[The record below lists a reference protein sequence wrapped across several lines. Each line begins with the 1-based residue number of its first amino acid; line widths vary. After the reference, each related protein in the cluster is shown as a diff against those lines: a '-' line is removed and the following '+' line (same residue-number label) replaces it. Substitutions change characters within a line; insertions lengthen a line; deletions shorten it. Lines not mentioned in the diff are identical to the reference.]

1 MATVTTSTG
10 SRARLSRRR
19 LVRQEPS
26 SSDSAPSSSTA
37 LSLKY
42 SHSVLVSF
50 QIEPRQLL
58 PLLPK
63 GLEPESIRSGGY
75 YVNLVATHYRR
86 SALWGLPVVPAF
98 NSLVLSTNVRA
109 TTNTD
114 LKGKFVF
121 RRRISKS
128 LAAWQLQ
135 RKLDLTPDVCD
146 IKCKVASKNSHSL
159 PAVNFAWKARE
170 AANYLKVKA
179 RSRIGNVLEYPKAR
193 WILDHRSEFVVSQ
206 GQHGKSSQQS
216 LRIHQALFD
225 KKCQVYDVAQAG
237 FKCDAQRLFGTE
249 FSKALARRPSSV
261 ILMCDGSK
269 AFSSGEDVQRQ
280 G

>member
-1 MATVTTSTG
+1 MATDTTSTG
-10 SRARLSRRR
+10 SRSRLSQRR

-26 SSDSAPSSSTA
+26 SSDSAPLSSPA
-37 LSLKY
+37 LCLEY

-58 PLLPK
+58 PMLPK
-63 GLEPESIRSGGY
+63 GLEPESIRSSAY

-86 SALWGLPVVPAF
+86 SAIWGLPVVPAF

-109 TTNTD
+109 TANTD

-135 RKLDLTPDVCD
+135 RKLDLTPDVCS
-146 IKCKVASKNSHSL
+146 IKWKLASSKSSSL
-159 PAVNFAWKARE
+159 PAINFTWKSRE
-170 AANYLKVKA
+170 ADNYLKVKA

-193 WILDHRSEFVVSQ
+193 WILDHRSEFAISQ
-206 GQHGKSSQQS
+206 SADGKSHQQI
-216 LRIHQALFD
+216 LRIHHAFLD
-225 KKCQVYDVAQAG
+225 TKCKVYDVAQAG
-237 FKCDAQRLFGTE
+237 FKCDAVRLFGSE

-261 ILMCDGSK
+261 ILLSDGSK
-269 AFSSGEDVQRQ
+269 AFSSGKDIQP
-280 G
+280 

>member
-10 SRARLSRRR
+10 SRSRLTQRR

-26 SSDSAPSSSTA
+26 SSDFAPSSNPA
-37 LSLKY
+37 LSLTY

-63 GLEPESIRSGGY
+63 GLEPESIRSGY
-75 YVNLVATHYRR
+75 YVNVVATHYRR
-86 SALWGLPVVPAF
+86 SAIWGLPVIPAF

-109 TTNTD
+109 TTNVD

-121 RRRISKS
+121 RRRISNN
-128 LAAWQLQ
+128 LAAWQLRRQ
-135 RKLDLTPDVCD
+135 LDLTPDVAEM
-146 IKCKVASKNSHSL
+146 KWKVATSNSSSL
-159 PAVNFAWKARE
+159 PAVNFTWKARE

-193 WILDHRSEFVVSQ
+193 WILDHRSEFALSQ
-206 GQHGKSSQQS
+206 PPDGKSQQED
-216 LRIHQALFD
+216 LRIHHAFPD
-225 KKCQVYDVAQAG
+225 TKCQVYDVAQAG
-237 FKCDAQRLFGTE
+237 FKCDAPKLFGAE
-249 FSKALARRPSSV
+249 FSKALARRASSV
-261 ILMCDGSK
+261 LLMCDGSK
-269 AFSSGEDVQRQ
+269 AFTSGETIERP

>member
-10 SRARLSRRR
+10 SRSRLSQRR
-19 LVRQEPS
+19 LVRQEPGS
-26 SSDSAPSSSTA
+26 SGPPPSSSPA
-37 LSLKY
+37 LSLTY

-63 GLEPESIRSGGY
+63 GLEPESIRSGY
-75 YVNLVATHYRR
+75 YVNVVTTHYRR
-86 SALWGLPVVPAF
+86 SAIWGLPVVPAF

-109 TTNTD
+109 ATNAG

-121 RRRISKS
+121 HRRISNS

-135 RKLDLTPDVCD
+135 RKLNLTPDVAD
-146 IKCKVASKNSHSL
+146 TKWNVASNSSGSL
-159 PAVNFAWKARE
+159 PAVNFTWKVRE

-179 RSRIGNVLEYPKAR
+179 RSRIGNVLEHPKAR
-193 WILDHRSEFVVSQ
+193 WILDYRSEIAISQ
-206 GQHGKSSQQS
+206 GSDSKRHQED
-216 LRIHQALFD
+216 LRIHHALPD
-225 KKCQVYDVAQAG
+225 MNCKVYDVAQAG
-237 FKCDAQRLFGTE
+237 FKCDALNLFGAE
-249 FSKALARRPSSV
+249 FTKALARRASSV

-269 AFSSGEDVQRQ
+269 AFTSGKTIELP